1 MHQLGEWLREHVAP
15 WGLSLSAGQL
25 DQFQQYYRHLIKT
38 NEVMN
43 LTSITDEREVYIKH
57 FYDSLTLSQ
66 AIDLSQVKTLVDV
79 GTGAGFP
86 GIPLKIAFPH
96 LKLTLLD
103 SLKKRVGF
111 LQEVVDRLKLDSVT
125 CVHGRAEELAK
136 QKDFREAFDLATARA
151 VARLNVLAEYCLPFV
166 KVGGFFVSMKGS
178 SVEEEIDEAQRSLH
192 ILGKTTCQR
201 KELVLPE
208 AKGTRNLIIMQK
220 RDHTPKAYPRK
231 AGTPSKHPLI

>member
-1 MHQLGEWLREHVAP
+1 MRELGEWLREQVAP
-15 WGLSLSAGQL
+15 WGLSLSEGQL
-25 DQFQQYYRHLIKT
+25 RQFQLYYEHLIKT

-43 LTSITDEREVYIKH
+43 LTSITDAREVYIKH

-66 AIDLSQVKTLVDV
+66 VVDLSKAESLIDV

-86 GIPLKIAFPH
+86 GIPLKIAFPG

-111 LQEVVDRLKLDSVT
+111 LQEVVDRLELTQVS

-136 QKDFREAFDLATARA
+136 QKGFRESYDLATARA

-166 KVGGFFVSMKGS
+166 KVGGAFVSMKGP
-178 SVEEEIDEAQRSLH
+178 SVEEEINEAKRALH

-201 KELVLPE
+201 KEFLLPDE
-208 AKGTRNLIIMQK
+208 MGKRNLIIMQK

-231 AGTPSKHPLI
+231 AGTPSKQPLS

>member
-1 MHQLGEWLREHVAP
+1 MRELGEWLREQVAP
-15 WGLSLSAGQL
+15 WGLLLSERQL
-25 DQFQQYYRHLIKT
+25 QQFALYYEHLIKI

-43 LTSITDEREVYIKH
+43 LTSITDVREVYVKH
-57 FYDSLTLSQ
+57 FYDSLTLAQ
-66 AIDLSQVKTLVDV
+66 VVDVSQVTSLIDV

-86 GIPLKIAFPH
+86 GIPLKIAFPE

-111 LQEVVDRLKLDSVT
+111 LQEVADLLELDHVT
-125 CVHGRAEELAK
+125 CVHGRAEEMAK
-136 QKDFREAFDLATARA
+136 QKGFREAYDMATARA

-166 KVGGFFVSMKGS
+166 KVGGTFVSMKGPS
-178 SVEEEIDEAQRSLH
+178 AEEEMKEAKRALH
-192 ILGKTTCQR
+192 VLGKTTCQR

-208 AKGTRNLIIMQK
+208 AMGTRNLIIMQK

-231 AGTPSKHPLI
+231 AGTPTKQPLV